1 LLRPISTDERAAVM
15 ARPRFRISPSVAA
28 SVRLAAMTEAVSTPP
43 AAAPAALRA
52 EPPQTNW
59 ALVALLWFSGVAAG
73 LQFAKVSV
81 AFDALAGHYGASPTL
96 AGWLLSTAGVV
107 GVVFG
112 ASAGLVVERIGFRR
126 SLVLGLAAA
135 AALSAFETLLPP
147 VPLFLAARALE
158 GASHLAIII
167 AAPSCLVHVV
177 APGRRTIVIS
187 LWGTFFSGAFLIA
200 GAFGLPLLAAFGL
213 SGLFAAHELFAAAL
227 ALAVAM
233 FVPADPPRAARTGKA
248 ARAGMIAAH
257 VSVYSDMRSAIPALC
272 FLCYTGMYL
281 ALQTLTP
288 ELAAPA
294 DRVWLTAGMP
304 AVSVVTTLFAGA
316 LAQFGISPFRLAAS
330 AFAATFAFSLVLHLA
345 VAIGAPVAPF
355 GFIRMAFVSLLPGAV
370 YPMIPLLCPTPPLQA
385 RAYGA
390 IAQLGNVGSTLG
402 PPLFAASMAA
412 IGPHGL
418 LVPALALCAGG
429 AAIALWAERRAAL
442 VRRAT
447 TTGRIG

>member
-1 LLRPISTDERAAVM
+1 
-15 ARPRFRISPSVAA
+15 
-28 SVRLAAMTEAVSTPP
+28 MTEAVSTPP

-345 VAIGAPVAPF
+345 VAIGGPVAPF

-429 AAIALWAERRAAL
+429 AAIALWAERRAAR

>member
-1 LLRPISTDERAAVM
+1 
-15 ARPRFRISPSVAA
+15 
-28 SVRLAAMTEAVSTPP
+28 MTEAVPTPAVP
-43 AAAPAALRA
+43 APTALAP
-52 EPPQTNW
+52 EPQQTNW
-59 ALVALLWFSGVAAG
+59 ALVALLWLSGVAAG

-81 AFDALAGHYGASPTL
+81 AFDALAAHYGASPTL
-96 AGWLLSTAGVV
+96 AGWLLSTVGVV

-112 ASAGLVVERIGFRR
+112 ASAGLAVERIGFRR

-158 GASHLAIII
+158 GASHLAIIV

-177 APGRRTIVIS
+177 APGRRTIVIG
-187 LWGTFFSGAFLIA
+187 LWGTFFSVAFLVA
-200 GAFGLPLLAAFGL
+200 GALGLPLLAAFGL
-213 SGLFAAHELFAAAL
+213 SGLFAAHELAAAAL
-227 ALAVAM
+227 ALAVAL
-233 FVPADPPRAARTGKA
+233 FIPVDPPGPARTGKA
-248 ARAGMIAAH
+248 ARQGMIAAH
-257 VSVYSDMRSAIPALC
+257 VGVYSDMRSAIPALC

-288 ELAAPA
+288 ELAAPS
-294 DRVWLTAGMP
+294 DRLWLTAGMP
-304 AVSVVTTLFAGA
+304 AVSVVTTLLAGA

-330 AFAATFAFSLVLHLA
+330 AFAATFALSVLLHLA

-355 GFIRMAFVSLLPGAV
+355 GFVRMAFVSLLPGAV
-370 YPMIPLLCPTPPLQA
+370 YPMIPLLCPTPPVQA

-418 LVPALALCAGG
+418 LVPALVLCAGG
-429 AAIALWAERRAAL
+429 TAIALWAERRAAS
-442 VRRAT
+442 VRQAT
-447 TTGRIG
+447 AAGRIG

>member
-1 LLRPISTDERAAVM
+1 
-15 ARPRFRISPSVAA
+15 
-28 SVRLAAMTEAVSTPP
+28 MTEAVSTPP

-81 AFDALAGHYGASPTL
+81 AFDALAAHYGASPTL
-96 AGWLLSTAGVV
+96 AGWLLSTVGVV

-112 ASAGLVVERIGFRR
+112 ASAGLAVERIGFRR

-158 GASHLAIII
+158 GASHLAIIV

-177 APGRRTIVIS
+177 APGRRTIVIG
-187 LWGTFFSGAFLIA
+187 LWGTFFSVAFLVA
-200 GAFGLPLLAAFGL
+200 GALGLPLLAAFGL
-213 SGLFAAHELFAAAL
+213 SGLFAAHELAAAAL
-227 ALAVAM
+227 ALAVAL
-233 FVPADPPRAARTGKA
+233 FIPVDPPGPARTGKA
-248 ARAGMIAAH
+248 ARQGMIAAH
-257 VSVYSDMRSAIPALC
+257 VGVYSDMCSAIPALC

-288 ELAAPA
+288 ELAAPS
-294 DRVWLTAGMP
+294 DRLWLTAGMP
-304 AVSVVTTLFAGA
+304 AVSVVTTLLAGA

-330 AFAATFAFSLVLHLA
+330 AFAATFALSLLLHLA

-355 GFIRMAFVSLLPGAV
+355 GFVRMAFVSLLPGAV
-370 YPMIPLLCPTPPLQA
+370 YPMIPLLCPTPPVQA

>member
-1 LLRPISTDERAAVM
+1 
-15 ARPRFRISPSVAA
+15 
-28 SVRLAAMTEAVSTPP
+28 MTEAASSPP
-43 AAAPAALRA
+43 AAAPAALA
-52 EPPQTNW
+52 PEPQQTKW
-59 ALVALLWFSGVAAG
+59 ALVALLWLSGVAAG

-81 AFDALAGHYGASPTL
+81 AFDALAAHYGASPTL
-96 AGWLLSTAGVV
+96 AGWLLSAVGVV

-112 ASAGLVVERIGFRR
+112 ASAGLVVERVGFRR
-126 SLVLGLAAA
+126 SLVLGLASA

-147 VPLFLAARALE
+147 VPFFLAARALE
-158 GASHLAIII
+158 GASHLAIIV

-177 APGRRTIVIS
+177 APGRRTIVIG
-187 LWGTFFSGAFLIA
+187 LWGTFFSVAFLIA
-200 GAFGLPLLAAFGL
+200 GALGLPLLAAFGL
-213 SGLFAAHELFAAAL
+213 RGLFAAHELVAAVLALAAAL
-227 ALAVAM
+227 
-233 FVPADPPRAARTGKA
+233 FIPADPPRAARAHDA
-248 ARAGMIAAH
+248 ARRGVIAAH
-257 VSVYSDMRSAIPALC
+257 VGVYADMRSAIPALC

-304 AVSVVTTLFAGA
+304 AVSVVTTLCAGA

-330 AFAATFAFSLVLHLA
+330 AFAATFVFSLLLHLA
-345 VAIGAPVAPF
+345 VATGGPVAPF
-355 GFIRMAFVSLLPGAV
+355 GFVRMAFVSLLPGAV
-370 YPMIPLLCPTPPLQA
+370 YPMIPLLCPTPPVQA

-412 IGPHGL
+412 LGPHGL

-429 AAIALWAERRAAL
+429 AAIALWAERRAAA
-442 VRRAT
+442 VRQAT
-447 TTGRIG
+447 APGRIG

>member
-1 LLRPISTDERAAVM
+1 MTD
-15 ARPRFRISPSVAA
+15 
-28 SVRLAAMTEAVSTPP
+28 AVSTPP
-43 AAAPAALRA
+43 AAAPAELRA

-59 ALVALLWFSGVAAG
+59 ALVALLWLSGVAAG
-73 LQFAKVSV
+73 LQFAKISV
-81 AFDALAGHYGASPTL
+81 AFDALASHYGASPTL

-147 VPLFLAARALE
+147 IPLFLAARALE

-187 LWGTFFSGAFLIA
+187 LWGTFFSGAFFIA
-200 GAFGLPLLAAFGL
+200 GALGLPLLAAFGL
-213 SGLFAAHELFAAAL
+213 SGLFAAHELVASAL

-233 FVPADPPRAARTGKA
+233 FIPADPPRV
-248 ARAGMIAAH
+248 ARAKATRPGVIAAH
-257 VSVYSDMRSAIPALC
+257 VGVYSDMRSAIPALC

-304 AVSVVTTLFAGA
+304 AVSVVTTLLAGA

-330 AFAATFAFSLVLHLA
+330 AFAATFAFSLLLHLA
-345 VAIGAPVAPF
+345 FALDGPVALL

-370 YPMIPLLCPTPPLQA
+370 YPIIPLLCPTPPVQA

-402 PPLFAASMAA
+402 PPLFAGSLAA

-418 LVPALALCAGG
+418 LVPALALCASG
-429 AAIALWAERRAAL
+429 AAIALWAERHTAL
-442 VRRAT
+442 VKQAT
-447 TTGRIG
+447 MTGRIG